1 MEMTHTQKTARPA
14 PLGTLTVVE
23 SDYALVGA
31 KILAD
36 MRAEHVRALVSMTES
51 TARRILHCAGNN
63 PLAIDPTSVHFALV
77 TLGAK

>member
-1 MEMTHTQKTARPA
+1 MNNALSHTPRPFA
-14 PLGTLTVVE
+14 LGLVPVVE

-36 MRAEHVRALVSMTES
+36 MRAEHVRALGSMTES
-51 TARRILHCAGNN
+51 TARRILHVAGNN